1 MVGYNEIRTIPGSL
15 NHQACARD
23 GISAFSSFY
32 YDKQLVENNVKLKVE
47 KEVEPTS
54 RRDIVVEAKAITQVE
69 DKFEKSKIR
78 SRLISGI
85 HLKFRL

>member
-47 KEVEPTS
+47 KEVEPTRVGVTLLLK
-54 RRDIVVEAKAITQVE
+54 RRP
-69 DKFEKSKIR
+69 
-78 SRLISGI
+78 L
-85 HLKFRL
+85 LK